1 MRAEAPAIAL
11 DGVAKRYGAVEAV
24 RDVSFA
30 LPQGG
35 RVALVGHNGAGKTTL
50 MKLMLGLARPSAG
63 RLLVLGRDPAEGAAE
78 TRRRIGWLP
87 ENVTFSPA
95 LTGRELLRF
104 FARLKGEP
112 VTAADAM
119 LERVGLRDAARRRV
133 GTYSKGMRQR
143 LGLAQALI
151 GAPRVLLLDEPTT
164 GLDPEVR
171 QGLYDTLAEL
181 SGAGT
186 TVLLSSH
193 ALEELE
199 GRVERVVILDR
210 GRLVAEGS
218 MAELRQL
225 ARLPL
230 RLRLLLVEAGAAPP
244 AWLAGVVGVRRPD
257 ARMLELSCA
266 PEAKMA
272 LLRRAAE
279 DPRIADV
286 EMQPPTLDELYAHFL
301 RGHGQARGAAT

>member
-1 MRAEAPAIAL
+1 MKADLPPIAL
-11 DGVAKRYGAVEAV
+11 EGVAKRYGAVQAV

-30 LPQGG
+30 LPQGA

-63 RLLVLGRDPAEGAAE
+63 RILMLGHDPAEGLAE
-78 TRRRIGWLP
+78 RRRHIGWLP
-87 ENVTFSPA
+87 ENVSFNPA
-95 LTGRELLRF
+95 LTGREVLRF
-104 FARLKGEP
+104 FARLKGESAS
-112 VTAADAM
+112 AADAM
-119 LERVGLRDAARRRV
+119 LERVGLGAAARRRV

-151 GAPRVLLLDEPTT
+151 GAPRALLLDEPTT

-171 QGLYDTLAEL
+171 QGLYDTLAGL
-181 SGAGT
+181 ADGGT

-199 GRVERVVILDR
+199 GRVERVIILDH
-210 GRLVAEGS
+210 GRLVAAGS
-218 MAELRQL
+218 MAELRGL

-230 RLRLLLVEAGAAPP
+230 RLRLTLAEPGAPP
-244 AWLAGVVGVRRPD
+244 EWLVAAAELCRNDGRV
-257 ARMLELSCA
+257 LEFACA

-272 LLRRAAE
+272 LLRRAAG
-279 DPRIADV
+279 DGRIADL
-286 EMQPPTLDELYAHFL
+286 ELHAPTLDELYAHFL
-301 RGHGQARGAAT
+301 RGHAQARGEKA